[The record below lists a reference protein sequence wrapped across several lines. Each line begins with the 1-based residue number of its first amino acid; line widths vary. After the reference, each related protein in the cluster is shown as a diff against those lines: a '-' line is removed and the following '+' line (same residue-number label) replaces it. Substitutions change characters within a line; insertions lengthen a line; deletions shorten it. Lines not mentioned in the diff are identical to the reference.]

1 MQPDCSP
8 ARCAPGATV
17 AGPTGLD
24 GWHGRRACDG
34 CGRREWHNR
43 AAMPRSPAQLI
54 LIPGLAANAVM
65 WRNQLAALSARWRT
79 EVSLVHFAHDRI
91 EDMAAAL
98 LREHEGELVLCGA
111 SMGGI
116 IAMEAVRQAPQ
127 RIRGLALLGTNARP
141 ENEAMRALRCDAIRL
156 FEAGRSAEVLR
167 ANLMLAFHASRAS
180 DAELTGSYLSF
191 LLEAGSAA
199 LVRQNR
205 AIMDRPDARGHLAAV
220 RCPTLVLCG
229 DSDLLTPPE
238 CSREIAALIGH
249 AELQLLAHCGHMLT
263 MEQPE
268 AVNAALLA

>member
-1 MQPDCSP
+1 
-8 ARCAPGATV
+8 
-17 AGPTGLD
+17 
-24 GWHGRRACDG
+24 
-34 CGRREWHNR
+34 
-43 AAMPRSPAQLI
+43 MPRSPAQLI

-65 WRNQLAALSARWRT
+65 WRYQLGALPAVWRT
-79 EVSLVHFAHDRI
+79 EVSRVHFAYDRI

-98 LREHEGELVLCGA
+98 LREHAGELVLCGA

-116 IAMEAVRQAPQ
+116 IAMEAVRQAPH

-167 ANLMLAFHASRAS
+167 ANLMLAFHASRAR

-191 LLEAGSAA
+191 LLEAGSSA

-205 AIMDRPDARGHLAAV
+205 AIMDRPDARLHLAAV

-263 MEQPE
+263 MERPE
-268 AVNAALLA
+268 AVTAALLAWLGGLA